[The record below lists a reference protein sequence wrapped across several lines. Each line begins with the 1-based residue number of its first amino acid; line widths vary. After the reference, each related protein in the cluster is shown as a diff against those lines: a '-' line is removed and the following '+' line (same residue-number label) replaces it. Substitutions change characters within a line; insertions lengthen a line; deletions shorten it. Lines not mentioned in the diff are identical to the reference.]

1 MGDHLH
7 HLLMELGWAKKT
19 SPKIKGGEKGNYL
32 LSFDPG
38 ADDSFFEVQNRGSS

>member
-1 MGDHLH
+1 MTPPASIDGVEDGQKL
-7 HLLMELGWAKKT
+7 T